1 MQHMQDKA
9 FDQLFRDKFEGAE
22 IQPSA
27 DLWNGISEELS
38 PKPKRS
44 LPVYWMAAAVAVI
57 AVTIGLL
64 MPMQK
69 TEKIRLQAPEVA
81 NNDVSSVPAV
91 AVVKTPLQVSNV
103 SSAVADKVE
112 STPLII
118 APRIKLS
125 SREKELAALQP
136 KVTTDRP
143 VNKQPEVVS
152 ALAKVEPK
160 EEAPKE
166 EVMIAKADIPA
177 EYADVAV
184 EPEHQENKGIRNV
197 GDLVNFVVNK
207 VDKREKKFIQFD
219 TNDDNSSLVS
229 INIGFIKFN
238 KKSDK

>member
-1 MQHMQDKA
+1 MQDKA

-27 DLWNGISEELS
+27 DLWNGISAELS

-57 AVTIGLL
+57 ALTIGLL

-81 NNDVSSVPAV
+81 SNDVTPVT
-91 AVVKTPLQVSNV
+91 VVKTPVQVSNV

-136 KVTTDRP
+136 KAITDRH

-152 ALAKVEPK
+152 TLAKVEPK
-160 EEAPKE
+160 EEASKD
-166 EVMIAKADIPA
+166 EVMIAKADIPT
-177 EYADVAV
+177 EYTDVAI

>member
-1 MQHMQDKA
+1 MQHMQDKE

-22 IQPSA
+22 MQPSA
-27 DLWNGISEELS
+27 DLWNSISEELS
-38 PKPKRS
+38 AKPKRS

-57 AVTIGLL
+57 AVTAALL
-64 MPMQK
+64 MPK
-69 TEKIRLQAPEVA
+69 TEKLKLQAPVA
-81 NNDVSSVPAV
+81 NIETTSDTS
-91 AVVKTPLQVSNV
+91 AVVAKTPAQQNYVST
-103 SSAVADKVE
+103 AVTEKVK

-136 KVTTDRP
+136 KSATDRP
-143 VNKQPEVVS
+143 VIKQPEV
-152 ALAKVEPK
+152 AKELAKAEPK
-160 EEAPKE
+160 EEMPKQ
-166 EVMIAKADIPA
+166 EVMIASADITA
-177 EYADVAV
+177 HNTDTST
-184 EPEHQENKGIRNV
+184 EPEPQENKGIRNV

-229 INIGFIKFN
+229 INIGFIRLN

>member
-1 MQHMQDKA
+1 MQDKA
-9 FDQLFRDKFEGAE
+9 FDQLLRDKFEEAE
-22 IQPSA
+22 IQPST
-27 DLWNGISEELS
+27 DLWNGISEQLS

-57 AVTIGLL
+57 VVTIGLL

-81 NNDVSSVPAV
+81 SNDVTPVPAV
-91 AVVKTPLQVSNV
+91 TVVKTPVQVSNV
-103 SSAVADKVE
+103 SSAVTDKVE

-125 SREKELAALQP
+125 NREKELAALQP
-136 KVTTDRP
+136 KATTDRP
-143 VNKQPEVVS
+143 VIKQPEVVS
-152 ALAKVEPK
+152 TLAKVEPK

-166 EVMIAKADIPA
+166 EVMIAKADPA
-177 EYADVAV
+177 EYTDAAL

>member
-1 MQHMQDKA
+1 MQDKA

-57 AVTIGLL
+57 VATIGLL

-69 TEKIRLQAPEVA
+69 TEKIRLQAPEMARNEVTP
-81 NNDVSSVPAV
+81 VP
-91 AVVKTPLQVSNV
+91 VVKTPAQVREV
-103 SSAVADKVE
+103 SSTVADKVE

-136 KVTTDRP
+136 KATTDRP

-152 ALAKVEPK
+152 TLAKVEPK

-166 EVMIAKADIPA
+166 EVMIAKAEPA
-177 EYADVAV
+177 EYTDVAV